1 MQRYFVNG
9 TLEDLVFNEQDAFH
23 IQKVMRL
30 SRGDEIEVV
39 LDSKVYLAVIDSS
52 SPLKVHIQEEKRE
65 DSRNA
70 SRPWPWSSVPLRQ

>member
-52 SPLKVHIQEEKRE
+52 SPLKVHIQEEIWDYVVK
-65 DSRNA
+65 
-70 SRPWPWSSVPLRQ
+70 